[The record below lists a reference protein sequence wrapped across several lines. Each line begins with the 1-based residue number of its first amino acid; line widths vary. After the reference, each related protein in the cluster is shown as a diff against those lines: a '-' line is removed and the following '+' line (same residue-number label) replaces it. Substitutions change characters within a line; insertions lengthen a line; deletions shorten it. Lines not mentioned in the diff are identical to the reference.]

1 MTKDIVTP
9 RPPKDSLTLDDLLT
23 TEILDSNEGGTVTI
37 NTLIS
42 RLDNENKFKLMDSIY
57 IEMISSFKKPEEVN
71 DNHSKLIDMVDL
83 MRDEFKRVQ
92 NLTTNHEIW
101 GLCDR
106 AMGNITQ
113 RIPVIKQRDDLAAEV
128 IKLKKLLSDAE
139 DILSQVS
146 SLTKNKIKKTAE
158 HKNKDVADESA
169 HPSMTEF
176 CPSCHSILPSDTV
189 PMCPECGWIM
199 PYSMDPPSGHT
210 VLITEKETMSTLGT
224 SQMIISAIMSDI
236 SDRSGI
242 GDVLDDIDD
251 ITIDGMKHKWDD
263 LIQHILNLKNI
274 KKDDVSTLGHIP
286 SDYMGPEDT
295 SPLSL
300 SDKAINIVGDRSF
313 NEKDYAALKVD
324 DSYFCFPTINNWA
337 YAAIS
342 PDYVPTKR
350 DRLVWSA
357 ARIKSEII
365 KFKKDNLICLTCG
378 RERRPI
384 SELVKSLEDS
394 NRVFGLVRDYIDTC
408 HNGPYVGMEMLIDKT
423 VTHNAEVIDAS

>member
-210 VLITEKETMSTLGT
+210 VL
-224 SQMIISAIMSDI
+224 
-236 SDRSGI
+236 
-242 GDVLDDIDD
+242 
-251 ITIDGMKHKWDD
+251 
-263 LIQHILNLKNI
+263 
-274 KKDDVSTLGHIP
+274 
-286 SDYMGPEDT
+286 
-295 SPLSL
+295 
-300 SDKAINIVGDRSF
+300 
-313 NEKDYAALKVD
+313 
-324 DSYFCFPTINNWA
+324 
-337 YAAIS
+337 
-342 PDYVPTKR
+342 
-350 DRLVWSA
+350 
-357 ARIKSEII
+357 
-365 KFKKDNLICLTCG
+365 
-378 RERRPI
+378 
-384 SELVKSLEDS
+384 
-394 NRVFGLVRDYIDTC
+394 
-408 HNGPYVGMEMLIDKT
+408 
-423 VTHNAEVIDAS
+423 